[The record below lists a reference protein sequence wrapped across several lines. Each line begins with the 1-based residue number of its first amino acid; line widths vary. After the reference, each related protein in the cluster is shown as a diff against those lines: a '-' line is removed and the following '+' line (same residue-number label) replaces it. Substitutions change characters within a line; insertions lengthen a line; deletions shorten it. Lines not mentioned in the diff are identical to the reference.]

1 MKLELYNFLPR
12 PDPGVAH
19 GPGLCLPRP
28 VARPTFTSTI
38 SLPPVSPS
46 SASPADLH
54 VVPVL
59 TPCSA
64 HCSAADWLY
73 RCTHEELET
82 GLGPARP
89 KVMEELGDQVLFC
102 WSYSLHLGSGLAR
115 AAERWLI
122 PDPGA
127 APPQVAGA
135 MNCGS
140 ELCNDFANAIW
151 RVFKVFISAK
161 LWAGPLL

>member
-38 SLPPVSPS
+38 LLPPVSPS

-64 HCSAADWLY
+64 HCSAADSLY
-73 RCTHEELET
+73 TCTHEELET

-89 KVMEELGDQVLFC
+89 KVMEELWDQVLFC

-115 AAERWLI
+115 SCREVT
-122 PDPGA
+122 DPRPWRRPA
-127 APPQVAGA
+127 TSCRC
-135 MNCGS
+135 N
-140 ELCNDFANAIW
+140 ELRLRTLQRFRECNLKSF
-151 RVFKVFISAK
+151 
-161 LWAGPLL
+161 